1 MFPFWCG
8 KSMQVVE
15 SIAIGKDKMF
25 LWEMGDQKIGEKLQS
40 VSTYNLVVGNVNK
53 KSEKL
58 LFMYGA

>member
-1 MFPFWCG
+1 
-8 KSMQVVE
+8 MQVVE

-25 LWEMGDQKIGEKLQS
+25 LWEMGDQKISEKLQS